1 MEKLNIIWKDRKRP
15 IFGLPLSFTKYI
27 LLEDKLL
34 INTGLLSTKQEEIKL
49 YRIMDVT
56 LKRSFIQKI
65 FGVGTIHCCSADKT
79 TPEFDIGDIK
89 KAFEVKEKIS
99 KMAEEQRDK
108 KRITGREI
116 FVDSSEDDAE
126 DELDDHGILYRRA

>member
-1 MEKLNIIWKDRKRP
+1 MEKLNIVWNDRKRP
-15 IFGLPLSFTKYI
+15 IFGLPLSFTKYT

-34 INTGLLSTKQEEIKL
+34 IDTGLLATKQEEVKL

-79 TPEFDIGDIK
+79 TPEFDIADIK
-89 KAFEVKEKIS
+89 NSFEVKEKIS
-99 KMAEEQRDK
+99 KRAEEQRDK
-108 KRITGREI
+108 KRVTGREL
-116 FVDSSEDDAE
+116 FVDSIDD
-126 DELDDHGILYRRA
+126 DDLDDDIH

>member
-1 MEKLNIIWKDRKRP
+1 MEELKIIWKDRKRT
-15 IFGLPLSFTKYI
+15 IFGLPLSFTKYK
-27 LLEDKLL
+27 LLEDKIL
-34 INTGLLSTKQEEIKL
+34 IDTGLLSTKQEEVKL

-56 LKRSFIQKI
+56 LRRSLWQRI

-79 TPEFDIGDIK
+79 SPEFDILDIK
-89 KAFEVKEKIS
+89 KPFEVKEMIS

-116 FVDSSEDDAE
+116 FADTDDDNDDDD
-126 DELDDHGILYRRA
+126 DELDDVH

>member
-1 MEKLNIIWKDRKRP
+1 MENLNIIWKDRKRP
-15 IFGLPLSFTKYI
+15 IFGLPLSFTKYT

-34 INTGLLSTKQEEIKL
+34 IDTGLFSTKQEEVKL

-79 TPEFDIGDIK
+79 TPEFDILDIK
-89 KAFEVKEKIS
+89 NAFEVKEKIS

-108 KRITGREI
+108 KRVTGREI
-116 FVDSSEDDAE
+116 FVDGSDD
-126 DELDDHGILYRRA
+126 DDDIVDDDIH

>member
-1 MEKLNIIWKDRKRP
+1 MANIIWKDRKRP
-15 IFGLPLSFTKYI
+15 IFGLPLSFTKYT

-34 INTGLLSTKQEEIKL
+34 IDTGLFSTKQEEVKL

-79 TPEFDIGDIK
+79 TPEFDILDIK
-89 KAFEVKEKIS
+89 NAFEVKEKIS

-108 KRITGREI
+108 KRVTGREI
-116 FVDSSEDDAE
+116 FVDGSDD
-126 DELDDHGILYRRA
+126 DDDIVDDDIH